1 MWKDKLMD
9 FMMKFSYSERRQN
22 KLKRFVKEVNHYK
35 EMDQEELKFEYIKV
49 KTDFEH
55 QRLVCALF
63 FMIFMISIVTN
74 VGKGSFEYMKMLLEY
89 SATQE
94 DGAVVVQVGMEIF
107 VILLGA
113 LMFIMLWI
121 LFEKTKEVKA
131 LQRKL
136 IIIKMIIQE

>member
-22 KLKRFVKEVNHYK
+22 KLKRFVKEVNHYN

-94 DGAVVVQVGMEIF
+94 DGAVVVQVGLEIF
-107 VILLGA
+107 VILLVA
-113 LMFIMLWI
+113 LMIIMLWI

-136 IIIKMIIQE
+136 IIIEMIKQE

>member
-1 MWKDKLMD
+1 MWKDKLKD

-94 DGAVVVQVGMEIF
+94 DGAVVVQVGLEIF
-107 VILLGA
+107 VILLVA
-113 LMFIMLWI
+113 LMIIMLWI